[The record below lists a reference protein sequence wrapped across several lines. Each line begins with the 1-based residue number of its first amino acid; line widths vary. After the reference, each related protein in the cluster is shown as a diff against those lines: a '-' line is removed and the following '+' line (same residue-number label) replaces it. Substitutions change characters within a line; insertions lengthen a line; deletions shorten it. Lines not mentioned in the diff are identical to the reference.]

1 MKTLKQFALLT
12 LDVHTIVVTLLALIS
27 THLCLRFGLAADVPT
42 DLIGLAVV
50 FPIVFSINAAYKRR
64 EEALGFHGSIKAHAV
79 ALYYAH
85 RDWAPAAAGAGS
97 GHAARMRGLV
107 EELLG
112 AIRADVGRS
121 GRKPETVALV
131 FGAFSKLS
139 ASHEELRRANLGV
152 SEVSRANQYLGKMM
166 VDFERM
172 RAIAVYRTPLGLR
185 AYSRVFLNL
194 FPIAFG
200 PYFAFLCGE
209 AKNFPWVGY
218 LIAVLYSL
226 VLLSLDNMQDQ
237 LEDPYDEMG
246 EDDIKLDVVDEYRPM
261 VAG

>member
-1 MKTLKQFALLT
+1 MKTLKQFAGLT
-12 LDVHTIVVTLLALIS
+12 LDAHTIIVTLLALAS

-64 EEALGFHGSIKAHAV
+64 EEALGFHGSIRAHAV

-85 RDWAPAAAGAGS
+85 RDWAPAAAGPGS
-97 GHAARMRGLV
+97 AHAARIRGLV

-112 AIRADVGRS
+112 AIGADL
-121 GRKPETVALV
+121 GRKGRTPETLARV
-131 FGAFSKLS
+131 FAVFSKLS
-139 ASHEELRRANLGV
+139 ASHEELRRADLGV

-172 RAIAVYRTPLGLR
+172 RAIAVYRTPLALR

-200 PYFAFLCGE
+200 PYFAFMCTE
-209 AKNFPWVGY
+209 AKNFPWIGY
-218 LIAVLYSL
+218 LVAVLYSM
-226 VLLSLDNMQDQ
+226 VLLSLDNLQDQ
-237 LEDPYDEMG
+237 LEDPYDG
-246 EDDIKLDVVDEYRPM
+246 VGDDDIKLDAVGEYRPM
-261 VAG
+261 IAD